1 MDEEQQ
7 RIAEDLSGVFEGE
20 VRFDEVARE
29 IYSTDAS
36 LYQIHPLGVVC
47 PKHQEDVVALAQYA
61 GEFDIP
67 LTPRGAGSGVAG
79 GALGRG
85 LVVDFSRFM
94 RNIVQIDSETVRV
107 QAGVVRDQL
116 NRELRRIGRYF
127 PPDPS
132 STAVTTVGGMLAVDA
147 AGSHA
152 VRVGSTRDHVVRIGV
167 VLADGTTFEA
177 GQYAEPMHFNR
188 PGREQEIV
196 TQLAH
201 LIRSNED
208 LIRQRQPALVRNC
221 SGYHLRTVLEGETLN
236 LPRLLVGSEGTLGLF
251 TEATLH
257 TSPLPGHRGVALLLF
272 GDVSRAV
279 ESVQNI
285 IPLEPSACDLLD
297 RRLLF
302 LAREADHRFEAII
315 PPQAEAAIL
324 VEQIGYA
331 DEQVQDRLQDTIA
344 VVRERDPSVTVAM
357 QTNVP
362 DEVDFL
368 WSLPARVVPLLTR
381 LRGETRPVP
390 IVEDIAVPPETLN
403 EFLIKAH
410 RTFQKHWVTA
420 SLYAHAASGQIHFRP
435 FLGTPTPE
443 TAGDVESLARDLYEV
458 ALAHGGTVSGE
469 HGNGLARTA
478 FIRSQYGPL
487 YRVFQQVKELFD
499 PHNLLNPGKIIS
511 DDAHLT
517 IRNLRTGHATVN
529 GRPETVPLQLNW
541 TPDEFDE
548 AAQRCNGCGDCRVE
562 ESPLRMCPFFHQQ
575 HAEDASPRSKAN
587 LMKAL
592 AAGTLDPKTF
602 STDEAKQ
609 LADNCFNCKQ
619 CILECPAGVDIPS
632 LAIEAKAQCVS
643 ANGLSRGDWILSR
656 AHSFGELGCT
666 LSPFVNWAIVNP
678 WMRWL
683 MEQTMG
689 ISRQRRLPRFARRP
703 FLKSLRSKEMS
714 AVPGT
719 ERIRV
724 VYFVDHFV
732 NYHDPEL
739 GTAFVRILEHH
750 GIPVIV
756 PREQVASG
764 MAMISAGDMDA
775 ARDVAETNVRV
786 LAEYARDGCLIVCTE
801 PTAAVCLKHEYPRL
815 LDHPD
820 VEIIAD
826 QVREAGA
833 FLHSL
838 HQRGELETEFEA
850 ALRSGEQAGFHFA
863 YHTPCH
869 LRYLSPMRPFLE
881 LVRLIPGLDV
891 HTIETGCSGM
901 AGAFGLTARNFE
913 QSMAIGAPLMD
924 ALQQSALD
932 AGLTECSS
940 CRMQMEQQ
948 STLPTLHPLK
958 LLAWA
963 YGLTPDI
970 EPKMARQRGRLISTP

>member
-1 MDEEQQ
+1 LDEEQQ

-20 VRFDEVARE
+20 LRFDEVARE

-47 PKHQEDVVALAQYA
+47 PRHSEDVVALAQYA
-61 GEFDIP
+61 SEFDIP
-67 LTPRGAGSGVAG
+67 LIARGAGSGVAG

-85 LVVDFSRFM
+85 LIVDFSRFM
-94 RNIVQIDSETVRV
+94 RNIEQIDAETVRV

-116 NRELRRIGRYF
+116 NRELRPHGRYF

-132 STAVTTVGGMLAVDA
+132 NTAVTTVGGMLAVDA

-152 VRVGSTRDHVVRIGV
+152 VRVGSTRDHVVSISV
-167 VLADGTTFEA
+167 VLADGSRFEA
-177 GQYAEPMHFNR
+177 GQYADPMHVDR

-196 TQLAH
+196 TRITH

-208 LIRQRQPALVRNC
+208 LIRERQPALIRNC
-221 SGYHLRTVLEGETLN
+221 SGYHLRTVLEGDLLS

-257 TSPLPGHRGVALLLF
+257 TTPLPGHRGVALLLF

-297 RRLLF
+297 RRLLS
-302 LAREADHRFEAII
+302 LAREADARFEAII
-315 PPQAEAAIL
+315 PRHAEAAIL

-331 DEQVQDRLQDTIA
+331 DQQVRDRLRDTIA
-344 VVRERDPSVTVAM
+344 VVQEGDPSVMVARE
-357 QTNVP
+357 TNDP
-362 DEVDFL
+362 DEVEFL
-368 WSLPARVVPLLTR
+368 WSLPSRVVPLLIR

-390 IVEDIAVPPETLN
+390 IVEDIAVPPEALN

-410 RTFQKHWVTA
+410 RMFQKHWVTA
-420 SLYAHAASGQIHFRP
+420 SLYAHAASGQVHFRP
-435 FLGTPTPE
+435 FLGTPTRE
-443 TAGDVESLARDLYEV
+443 TAGEVESLARDLYEV

-517 IRNLRTGHATVN
+517 VRDLRTAPASRN
-529 GRPETVPLQLNW
+529 GQPEIVPLQLNW
-541 TPDEFDE
+541 TPEEFEE

-562 ESPLRMCPFFHQQ
+562 SAPLRMCPFFHQR
-575 HAEDASPRSKAN
+575 HSEDASPRSKAN

-602 STDEAKQ
+602 STDEAKL

-619 CILECPAGVDIPS
+619 CVLECPAGVDIPS

-666 LSPFVNWAIVNP
+666 LSPFTNWAIGNP
-678 WMRWL
+678 WMRWV
-683 MEQTMG
+683 MEQAMG

-703 FLKSLRSKEMS
+703 FLKSLRPNVLSED
-714 AVPGT
+714 PGGGGI
-719 ERIRV
+719 RI

-750 GIPVIV
+750 GIPVII

-764 MAMISAGDMDA
+764 MAMISAGDLDA

-801 PTAAVCLKHEYPRL
+801 PTAAVCLKDEYPRL

-820 VEIIAD
+820 VEVIAG

-833 FLHSL
+833 FLQSL
-838 HQRGELETEFEA
+838 HQRGELDTDFPERPPSSTGAEY
-850 ALRSGEQAGFHFA
+850 QFA

-869 LRYLSPMRPFLE
+869 LRFLSPMRPLLE
-881 LVRLIPGLDV
+881 LVELIPGLSVRRIDA
-891 HTIETGCSGM
+891 GCSGM
-901 AGAFGLTARNFE
+901 AGAFGLTDRNFE
-913 QSMAIGAPLMD
+913 QSMAIGAPLTA
-924 ALQQSALD
+924 ALQEEGLD

-948 STLPTLHPLK
+948 TLVPTLHPLK

-963 YGLTPDI
+963 YGLMPEMESKLTP
-970 EPKMARQRGRLISTP
+970 QRNRLTSTP